1 MMLRIRAT
9 RAPANG
15 RKSIRTAAKRSQE
28 TACATLLAVGAVLT
42 PAGNTW
48 ADGEAVAPIDRCK
61 SDACR
66 EMMLKIEEKRNRG
79 PANAKASYAPTL
91 KEEDNKAVV
100 EPKTNPGNDKKEQA
114 QKKAEMK
121 KLEKEEAAA
130 AARKAALEKD
140 LAKKQAKINK
150 EKAKKKN
157 KGKYSLFGTLTTAG
171 LLAALGL
178 VVAGGGFEDLKA
190 LDGEAALEKGKKA
203 FEESSN
209 KYIVVASSA
218 GVLLV
223 DYLANLPVFNLL
235 LPGVLELSGQVLAL
249 TILLNYITDRGGGKT
264 QNPADDLVKYTS
276 ELPQDFGSLV
286 EPVKTGVL
294 ATIDKA
300 TSANYG
306 AFPDYVTQKWESVD
320 TKVETGIR
328 GGAALL
334 LLLFSNK
341 LLHLPVLSLLLP
353 KTVELAGVVAALTL
367 VQRYIVDGEDFE
379 TDAFGFLQN
388 TLKIP
393 GLLPEETSSK
403 TAAAPAAEPVPAAAE
418 ESASSEE

>member
-1 MMLRIRAT
+1 MSSTSAR
-9 RAPANG
+9 
-15 RKSIRTAAKRSQE
+15 
-28 TACATLLAVGAVLT
+28 LAS
-42 PAGNTW
+42 
-48 ADGEAVAPIDRCK
+48 DRCMHHTQAPR
-61 SDACR
+61 SLSALATS
-66 EMMLKIEEKRNRG
+66 MATPPP
-79 PANAKASYAPTL
+79 PATSTEVLSGSKARVATFPIRFVSLA
-91 KEEDNKAVV
+91 
-100 EPKTNPGNDKKEQA
+100 
-114 QKKAEMK
+114 
-121 KLEKEEAAA
+121 
-130 AARKAALEKD
+130 D
-140 LAKKQAKINK
+140 LAIDARLGVRCTVKDAMD
-150 EKAKKKN
+150 A
-157 KGKYSLFGTLTTAG
+157 LPR

-249 TILLNYITDRGGGKT
+249 TILLNCITDRGGGKT

>member
-1 MMLRIRAT
+1 MAVTWRIRSTAANARNTRRAT
-9 RAPANG
+9 RM
-15 RKSIRTAAKRSQE
+15 AAQRPKE
-28 TACATLLAVGAVLT
+28 AACATLLAMGMVVVPTSAS
-42 PAGNTW
+42 W
-48 ADGEAVAPIDRCK
+48 ADAEAVAPIDRCK

-66 EMMLKIEEKRNRG
+66 EMMMKIEEKRNRG
-79 PANAKASYAPTL
+79 PANAKASFAPTVRT
-91 KEEDNKAVV
+91 EENQSESLSKPNKN
-100 EPKTNPGNDKKEQA
+100 EDA
-114 QKKAEMK
+114 QKKADLK
-121 KLEKEEAAA
+121 RLEKEEAAA

-150 EKAKKKN
+150 EKAKKKK

-190 LDGEAALEKGKKA
+190 LNGEAALEKGKKA
-203 FEESSN
+203 FDESSN
-209 KYIVVASSA
+209 KYLVMASSA

-264 QNPADDLVKYTS
+264 QNPAEDLVKYTS

-286 EPVKTGVL
+286 EPVKNGVL
-294 ATIDKA
+294 TTIDKA
-300 TSANYG
+300 TSANYA
-306 AFPDYVTQKWESVD
+306 AFPEYVTQKWESVD

-341 LLHLPVLSLLLP
+341 LLHLPLLSLLLP

-367 VQRYIVDGEDFE
+367 VQKYIVDGDDFE
-379 TDAFGFLQN
+379 KDAFGFLQN

-393 GLLPEETSSK
+393 GLLPEETAPVTS
-403 TAAAPAAEPVPAAAE
+403 AASAAEPAPAATEEPVSTE
-418 ESASSEE
+418 E